1 MNTFYPVICA
11 KKTGDRIKQ
20 IMQMRRI
27 TIKDVQKMLGLKTA
41 QSVYHW
47 LEGWSIP
54 SVDNLYALSELLRI
68 PMDSILRGN
77 RRYRNDTLRDE
88 ICWRV
93 YNYQSLLLD
102 KTA

>member
-11 KKTGDRIKQ
+11 KETGDRIQQ

-47 LEGWSIP
+47 LEGRSIP
-54 SVDNLYALSELLRI
+54 SVDNLYALSELLRV

-77 RRYRNDTLRDE
+77 RRYRNDVLGDE
-88 ICWRV
+88 ICWRL
-93 YNYQSLLLD
+93 YNYQRLLLV

>member
-1 MNTFYPVICA
+1 MNTYYPVICA

-20 IMQMRRI
+20 IIQMRRI
-27 TIKDVQKMLGLKTA
+27 TIKDMQKMLGLKTA

-47 LEGWSIP
+47 LEGRSIP
-54 SVDNLYALSELLRI
+54 SVDNLYALSELLRV

-77 RRYRNDTLRDE
+77 RRYRNDVLGDD

-93 YNYQSLLLD
+93 YNYQRFLLD